1 MDNIDKR
8 LDEILNSLVNQVEW
22 CVNPSAGAISVN
34 REKEQTAQ
42 KQAKQ
47 AIKQLMIDEFEKMI
61 PNRAYPQE
69 INRPN
74 GEPASVTIDRCDA
87 YNEAL
92 DDIRQ
97 KIEEWKK

>member
-47 AIKQLMIDEFEKMI
+47 AIKQLVASEFEKMI
-61 PNRAYPQE
+61 FE
-69 INRPN
+69 IDNPR
-74 GEPASVTIDRCDA
+74 SIDKG
-87 YNEAL
+87 NEAYYDQAESFRL
-92 DDIRQ
+92 GYNLSIAMLRQ
-97 KIEEWKK
+97 KLEEWKK

>member
-1 MDNIDKR
+1 MTQLDKR

-47 AIKQLMIDEFEKMI
+47 AIKQLMADEFEKMI
-61 PNRAYPQE
+61 GDIEYRE
-69 INRPN
+69 TSDM
-74 GEPASVTIDRCDA
+74 GLSSWTT
-87 YNEAL
+87 
-92 DDIRQ
+92 DDIKAFGRNELKIELRQ
-97 KIEEWKK
+97 KLEEFRK